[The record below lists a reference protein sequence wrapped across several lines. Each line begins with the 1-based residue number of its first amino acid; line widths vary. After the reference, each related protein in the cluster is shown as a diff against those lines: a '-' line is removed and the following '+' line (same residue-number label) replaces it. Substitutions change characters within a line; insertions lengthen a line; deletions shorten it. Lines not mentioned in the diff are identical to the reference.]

1 MDQVQTGK
9 FIAELRKEKSLTQ
22 AQLGGLLGVTNKTI
36 SRWENGNYMPDLA
49 VLQSL
54 CAVLEV
60 NINEMISGRRLDEA
74 DFRQQ
79 ADNNLLLSLDQARR
93 MRREYKLI
101 DFLTG
106 AGTGSLIGILTAPD
120 SVRRNVVI
128 LISLIM
134 IVIGQVKQWH
144 FGKQLME
151 LLDKV
156 R

>member
-9 FIAELRKEKSLTQ
+9 FIAELRKEKSVTQ
-22 AQLGGLLGVTNKTI
+22 AQLGDLLGVTNKTI

-54 CAVLEV
+54 CAVLDV

-106 AGTGSLIGILTAPD
+106 AGTGSLIGMLTAPD

>member
-22 AQLGGLLGVTNKTI
+22 TQLGDLLGVTNKTI

-106 AGTGSLIGILTAPD
+106 AGTGSLIGMLTAPD

>member
-1 MDQVQTGK
+1 
-9 FIAELRKEKSLTQ
+9 
-22 AQLGGLLGVTNKTI
+22 
-36 SRWENGNYMPDLA
+36 
-49 VLQSL
+49 
-54 CAVLEV
+54 
-60 NINEMISGRRLDEA
+60 
-74 DFRQQ
+74 
-79 ADNNLLLSLDQARR
+79 

>member
-1 MDQVQTGK
+1 MDQVETGK

-22 AQLGGLLGVTNKTI
+22 AQLGDLLGVTNKTI

-54 CAVLEV
+54 CAVLDV

-106 AGTGSLIGILTAPD
+106 AGTGSLIGMLTAPD

>member
-22 AQLGGLLGVTNKTI
+22 AQLGDLLGVTNKTI
-36 SRWENGNYMPDLA
+36 TRWENGNYMPDLA

-54 CAVLEV
+54 CAVLDV

>member
-22 AQLGGLLGVTNKTI
+22 AQLGDLLGVTNKTI

-60 NINEMISGRRLDEA
+60 NITEMISGRRLDEA

-106 AGTGSLIGILTAPD
+106 AGTGSLIGMLTAPD

>member
-22 AQLGGLLGVTNKTI
+22 AQLGDLLGVTNKTI

-54 CAVLEV
+54 CAVLDV
-60 NINEMISGRRLDEA
+60 NINEMISGRRLDEV

>member
-9 FIAELRKEKSLTQ
+9 FIAELRKEKSLPQ
-22 AQLGGLLGVTNKTI
+22 AQLGDLLGVTNKTI

-54 CAVLEV
+54 CAVLDV

-106 AGTGSLIGILTAPD
+106 AGTGSLIGMLTAPD

>member
-1 MDQVQTGK
+1 MDQIQTGK

-22 AQLGGLLGVTNKTI
+22 AQLGDLLGVTNKTV

-54 CAVLEV
+54 CAALDV
-60 NINEMISGRRLDEA
+60 NINEMISGKRLDEA

-79 ADNNLLLSLDQARR
+79 ADSNLLLSLDQAQR

-106 AGTGSLIGILTAPD
+106 TGTGLLVGALIAPD
-120 SVRRNVVI
+120 SIRRSVVI
-128 LISLIM
+128 VISLIM
-134 IVIGQVKQWH
+134 IAIGQMTQWR
-144 FGKQLME
+144 FGKQLMG
-151 LLDKV
+151 LLDKA

>member
-22 AQLGGLLGVTNKTI
+22 AQLGDLLGVTNKTI

-101 DFLTG
+101 DILTG
-106 AGTGSLIGILTAPD
+106 AGTGSLIGMLTAPD
-120 SVRRNVVI
+120 SVRRKVVI

>member
-22 AQLGGLLGVTNKTI
+22 AQLGELLGVTNKTI

-54 CAVLEV
+54 CAVLDV
-60 NINEMISGRRLDEA
+60 NLNEMISGRRLNEV

>member
-22 AQLGGLLGVTNKTI
+22 VQLGDLLGVTNKTI

-106 AGTGSLIGILTAPD
+106 AGTGSLIGMLTAPD

>member
-22 AQLGGLLGVTNKTI
+22 AQLGDLLGVTNKTI

-54 CAVLEV
+54 CAVLDV
-60 NINEMISGRRLDEA
+60 NINEMISGRRLDEV

-106 AGTGSLIGILTAPD
+106 AGTGSLIGMLTAPD

>member
-22 AQLGGLLGVTNKTI
+22 AQLGDLLGVTNKTI
-36 SRWENGNYMPDLA
+36 SRWENGHYMPDLA

-54 CAVLEV
+54 CAVLDV

-106 AGTGSLIGILTAPD
+106 AGTGSLIGMLTAPD

>member
-22 AQLGGLLGVTNKTI
+22 AQLGDLLGVTNKTI

-106 AGTGSLIGILTAPD
+106 ASTGSLIGMLTAPD

>member
-22 AQLGGLLGVTNKTI
+22 TQLGDLLGVTNKTI

-79 ADNNLLLSLDQARR
+79 ADNNQLLSLDQARR

-106 AGTGSLIGILTAPD
+106 AGTGSLIGMLTAPD

>member
-22 AQLGGLLGVTNKTI
+22 AQLGDLLGVTNKTI

-106 AGTGSLIGILTAPD
+106 AGTGSLIGMLTAPD

-151 LLDKV
+151 QLDKV

>member
-22 AQLGGLLGVTNKTI
+22 AQLGDLLGVTNKTI

-106 AGTGSLIGILTAPD
+106 AGTGSLIGMLTAPD

>member
-22 AQLGGLLGVTNKTI
+22 AQLGDLLGVTNKTI

-101 DFLTG
+101 DILTG
-106 AGTGSLIGILTAPD
+106 AGTGSLIGMLTAPD

>member
-1 MDQVQTGK
+1 
-9 FIAELRKEKSLTQ
+9 
-22 AQLGGLLGVTNKTI
+22 
-36 SRWENGNYMPDLA
+36 MPDLA

-54 CAVLEV
+54 CAVLDV

-106 AGTGSLIGILTAPD
+106 AGTGSLIGMLTAPD

>member
-22 AQLGGLLGVTNKTI
+22 AQLGDLLGVTNKTI

-54 CAVLEV
+54 CAVLDV

-106 AGTGSLIGILTAPD
+106 AVTGSLIGMLTAPD

>member
-22 AQLGGLLGVTNKTI
+22 AQLGDLLGVTNKTI

-54 CAVLEV
+54 CAVLDV

-106 AGTGSLIGILTAPD
+106 AGTGMLTAPD

>member
-22 AQLGGLLGVTNKTI
+22 AQLGDLLGVTNKTI

-54 CAVLEV
+54 CAVLDV

>member
-22 AQLGGLLGVTNKTI
+22 AQLGDLLGVTNKTI

-101 DFLTG
+101 DILTG
-106 AGTGSLIGILTAPD
+106 AGTGSLIGTLTAPD

>member
-1 MDQVQTGK
+1 MDQIQTGK

-22 AQLGGLLGVTNKTI
+22 AQLGELVGVTNKTV

-54 CAVLEV
+54 CAVLDV
-60 NINEMISGRRLDEA
+60 SINEMISGRRLDEA
-74 DFRQQ
+74 DFRRQ
-79 ADNNLLLSLDQARR
+79 ADNNLLLSLDQAQR

-106 AGTGSLIGILTAPD
+106 AGTGLLVGALIAPD
-120 SVRRNVVI
+120 STRRSVVI
-128 LISLIM
+128 AVSLIM
-134 IVIGQVKQWH
+134 IAIGQVTQWR
-144 FGKQLME
+144 FGKQLMG
-151 LLDKV
+151 LLDKA

>member
-22 AQLGGLLGVTNKTI
+22 AQLGDLLGVTNKTI

-49 VLQSL
+49 VRQSL

-101 DFLTG
+101 DILTG
-106 AGTGSLIGILTAPD
+106 AGTGSLIGMLTAPD

>member
-22 AQLGGLLGVTNKTI
+22 AQLGELLGVTNKTI

-54 CAVLEV
+54 CAVLDV
-60 NINEMISGRRLDEA
+60 NLNEMISGRRLNEV

-106 AGTGSLIGILTAPD
+106 DGTGSLIGILTAPD

-134 IVIGQVKQWH
+134 IVIGQVKQRH

>member
-22 AQLGGLLGVTNKTI
+22 AQLGDLLGVTNKTI

-54 CAVLEV
+54 CAVLDV

-101 DFLTG
+101 DSLTG

>member
-1 MDQVQTGK
+1 MDQMQTGK

-22 AQLGGLLGVTNKTI
+22 AQLGELVGVTNKTV

-54 CAVLEV
+54 CAVLDV
-60 NINEMISGRRLDEA
+60 SINEMISGRRLDEA

-79 ADNNLLLSLDQARR
+79 ADNNLLLSLDQAQR

-101 DFLTG
+101 DFFTG
-106 AGTGSLIGILTAPD
+106 AGTGSLIGMLTAPD
-120 SVRRNVVI
+120 SVRRSVVI
-128 LISLIM
+128 VISLTM
-134 IVIGQVKQWH
+134 IVIGQVKQWR
-144 FGKQLME
+144 FGRQLMG

>member
-22 AQLGGLLGVTNKTI
+22 AQLGDLLGVTNKTI

-54 CAVLEV
+54 CAVLDV

-93 MRREYKLI
+93 MRREYKLL

-106 AGTGSLIGILTAPD
+106 AGTGSLIGILPAPD

>member
-1 MDQVQTGK
+1 MT
-9 FIAELRKEKSLTQ
+9 
-22 AQLGGLLGVTNKTI
+22 
-36 SRWENGNYMPDLA
+36 
-49 VLQSL
+49 
-54 CAVLEV
+54 
-60 NINEMISGRRLDEA
+60 
-74 DFRQQ
+74 
-79 ADNNLLLSLDQARR
+79 
-93 MRREYKLI
+93 LI
-101 DFLTG
+101 
-106 AGTGSLIGILTAPD
+106 IRLTAPD

>member
-22 AQLGGLLGVTNKTI
+22 AQLGDLLGVTNKTI

-49 VLQSL
+49 VLQSR
-54 CAVLEV
+54 CAVLDV

>member
-22 AQLGGLLGVTNKTI
+22 AQLGDLLGVTNKTI

-54 CAVLEV
+54 CAVLDV

-106 AGTGSLIGILTAPD
+106 GGTGSLIGMLTAPD

>member
-1 MDQVQTGK
+1 MHQVQTRK
-9 FIAELRKEKSLTQ
+9 FIAEQRKEKSLTQ
-22 AQLGGLLGVTNKTI
+22 AQLGDLLGVTNKTI

-54 CAVLEV
+54 CAVLDV

-106 AGTGSLIGILTAPD
+106 AGTGSLIGMLTAPD

>member
-22 AQLGGLLGVTNKTI
+22 AQLGDLLGVTNKTI

-54 CAVLEV
+54 CAVLDV

-101 DFLTG
+101 DSLTG
-106 AGTGSLIGILTAPD
+106 AGTGSLIVILTAPD